1 MGEVV
6 FHISG
11 LSMQNDPQRDGCWS
25 QCNSPPTRHQGD
37 QRHGMSRNVFI
48 GLSLCHELI
57 GDGLQQHRE
66 VVLGADEVS
75 LTGSG
80 RLRRWGS
87 RLTQGTHT

>member
-1 MGEVV
+1 
-6 FHISG
+6 
-11 LSMQNDPQRDGCWS
+11 
-25 QCNSPPTRHQGD
+25 
-37 QRHGMSRNVFI
+37 MSRNVFI